1 MLAPCLPSKIVAVGL
16 NYSDHAAELGLEPPP
31 EPMFFF
37 KPSTAVIGP
46 GAKIVWPA
54 NSQQLEYEGELAV
67 VIGSVARA
75 VTRERWREVVLGY
88 TCAVDATARDHQ
100 KKDGQWGRAK
110 GFDTSAPLGPWVE
123 TDLDPSQ
130 LSLVTRVNGDEK
142 QRSTT
147 SSLIFDVPSLI
158 EFVSA
163 SVTLLPGD
171 VIMTGT
177 PGGTGP
183 LRPGDLLEVEIEGIG
198 TLEVSVQGPKTGEKE
213 AAAGHGPRTDPG
225 KQDAGGNWGD
235 PR

>member
-1 MLAPCLPSKIVAVGL
+1 MAPCLPSKIVAVGL

-225 KQDAGGNWGD
+225 KQDAGGDWGD